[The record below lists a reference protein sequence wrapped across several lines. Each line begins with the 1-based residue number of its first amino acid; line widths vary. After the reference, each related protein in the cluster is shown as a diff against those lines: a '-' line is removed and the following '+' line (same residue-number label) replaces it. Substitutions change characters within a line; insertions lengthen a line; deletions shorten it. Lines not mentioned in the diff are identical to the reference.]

1 MRRQRKERP
10 DGFVLYA
17 QSMRTLQLVSD
28 EAAGRAI
35 KGAIEYFLTQKDM
48 SEDQSTEY
56 LAYSVLKVDIDN
68 ALERFREMCQRNA
81 ENRNK
86 GNESSRVV
94 TVGDENRKEINLSE
108 IKRTDTEMS
117 GAEISSQ
124 DTPAPQKKNVSFVP
138 PSLNEVQQLCKEK
151 GYATS
156 PTKFFNYYEGNGWK
170 GVVDWRAKLAAW
182 NEDDAKKQVSNKT
195 DNKEVAD
202 YAPNAAELERMR
214 KLRERLKGGTL

>member
-86 GNESSRVV
+86 GNESSQVV
-94 TVGDENRKEINLSE
+94 TSGDENRKEINLSE

-124 DTPAPQKKNVSFVP
+124 DTPAPQKKCVSFSP

-151 GYATS
+151 GYVTS

-170 GVVDWRAKLAAW
+170 GVVDWRAKLAQWA
-182 NEDDAKKQVSNKT
+182 EDDAKKQVSNKT
-195 DNKEVAD
+195 DSGGIAD
-202 YAPNAAELERMR
+202 SKPDAGELERMR
-214 KLRERLKGGTL
+214 KMRERLRQGEL

>member
-1 MRRQRKERP
+1 
-10 DGFVLYA
+10 
-17 QSMRTLQLVSD
+17 MRTLQLVSD

-86 GNESSRVV
+86 GNESSQVV
-94 TVGDENRKEINLSE
+94 TSGDENRKEINLSE

-124 DTPAPQKKNVSFVP
+124 DTPAPQKKCVSFSP

-151 GYATS
+151 GYVTS

-170 GVVDWRAKLAAW
+170 GVVDWRAKLAQWA
-182 NEDDAKKQVSNKT
+182 EDDAKKQVSNKT
-195 DNKEVAD
+195 DSGGIAD
-202 YAPNAAELERMR
+202 SKPDAGELERMR
-214 KLRERLKGGTL
+214 KMRERLRQGEL

>member
-1 MRRQRKERP
+1 
-10 DGFVLYA
+10 
-17 QSMRTLQLVSD
+17 MRTLQLVSD

-94 TVGDENRKEINLSE
+94 TVGDENRKEINISE
-108 IKRTDTEMS
+108 IKRNDIEMS
-117 GAEISSQ
+117 GEEIRSQ

-151 GYATS
+151 GYVTS
-156 PTKFFNYYEGNGWK
+156 PTKFYNFYAASGWK
-170 GVVDWRAKLAAW
+170 GIIDWKAKLAQWA
-182 NEDDAKKQVSNKT
+182 EDDAKKQVSNKT
-195 DNKEVAD
+195 DSEGIAD
-202 YAPNAAELERMR
+202 SSPNAGELERMR
-214 KLRERLKGGTL
+214 KLRERLKAGEL